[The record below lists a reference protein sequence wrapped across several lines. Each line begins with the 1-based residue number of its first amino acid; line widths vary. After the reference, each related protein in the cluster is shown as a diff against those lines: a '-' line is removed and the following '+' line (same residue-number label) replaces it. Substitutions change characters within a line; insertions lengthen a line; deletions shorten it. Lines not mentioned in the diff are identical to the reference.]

1 MSRYPE
7 ALAALKTNLQ
17 ALTPAERDYKGL
29 RKAFDDVIAV
39 IEGFE
44 GANDQG
50 TGDQGTGDQGTG
62 DQGTGEGG
70 TSGDQAGP

>member
-50 TGDQGTGDQGTG
+50 TG
-62 DQGTGEGG
+62 EGG